1 MLGSSKTEFLFP
13 SLKGK
18 HFKKLLSISNHTVIY
33 RSQVQRASSSVG
45 FTWLVVEK
53 LPSFVDRGGE
63 NPMVENPN
71 VIIATLFFLYG
82 L

>member
-1 MLGSSKTEFLFP
+1 MTFFFLLLKVNTLKMLLG
-13 SLKGK
+13 
-18 HFKKLLSISNHTVIY
+18 ISNHTVIY

-53 LPSFVDRGGE
+53 LSAFVDRGGE